1 MCAGQGWG
9 GHSGWAAVPE
19 SILGKEIL
27 SNSFF
32 SSTAEKDLLNQLSVP
47 AHFVGLDGNSLNVRL
62 KTGSEVRL
70 SGQEAGQ
77 EWWWGAA
84 P

>member
-1 MCAGQGWG
+1 MCWAGCG
-9 GHSGWAAVPE
+9 GDYSGWAAVPE

-27 SNSFF
+27 SNTFF

-47 AHFVGLDGNSLNVRL
+47 AHFVGLDGNSLNVLL
-62 KTGSEVRL
+62 KTGSEVKL

-77 EWWWGAA
+77 GWWWGAA